1 MIDINNKNFNFY
13 TAIEELTEG
22 EFEIDDRFLNKFNF
36 DQTVFVISEKY
47 VPLRFNKLFYN
58 QFNNIVKNL
67 DKNKYFTA
75 SEILLSNFSLS
86 HFENQSDFHINQ
98 SRFILVELN
107 KFQSI
112 KKSTETLS
120 ILLKNGSIPIIV
132 HPERN
137 PTLQDI
143 KSVNNLKSLGVL
155 FQLSIGSMISFYP
168 EIIGNTAREFL
179 SKGYYDFIATDF
191 QNHQELNSE
200 QTNITLN
207 ELNSLIGNNKLN
219 QLINTNPKLVLDENL
234 TNDYEI
240 KSLIL

>member
-67 DKNKYFTA
+67 DKNKYFAA

-112 KKSTETLS
+112 KKSTET
-120 ILLKNGSIPIIV
+120 
-132 HPERN
+132 
-137 PTLQDI
+137 
-143 KSVNNLKSLGVL
+143 
-155 FQLSIGSMISFYP
+155 
-168 EIIGNTAREFL
+168 
-179 SKGYYDFIATDF
+179 
-191 QNHQELNSE
+191 
-200 QTNITLN
+200 
-207 ELNSLIGNNKLN
+207 
-219 QLINTNPKLVLDENL
+219 
-234 TNDYEI
+234 
-240 KSLIL
+240 